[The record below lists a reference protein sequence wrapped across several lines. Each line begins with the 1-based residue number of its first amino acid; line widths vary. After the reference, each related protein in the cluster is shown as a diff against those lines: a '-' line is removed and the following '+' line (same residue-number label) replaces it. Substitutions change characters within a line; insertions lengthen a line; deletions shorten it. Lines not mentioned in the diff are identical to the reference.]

1 MNATPAIVPRLMLA
15 ACLLALVTG
24 CGSQAD
30 NAAADAEK
38 KIEAR
43 IDAPPPPAPPADA
56 TPIQVQPGPRGTQVK
71 LMSAKVTEDVL
82 TVQLV
87 YAHAGGDYGDV
98 PVSVPLPEVTLV
110 DIALAQSYTLL
121 KDAKGRW
128 AAGPIDPN
136 DRNRLNFTVGDHSTT
151 VWMRF
156 PAPSPDSHDV
166 TLNIPNV
173 AAFEDI
179 DATR

>member
-71 LMSAKVTEDVL
+71 LMSAKVTEEMVKAFDDL
-82 TVQLV
+82 
-87 YAHAGGDYGDV
+87 Y
-98 PVSVPLPEVTLV
+98 
-110 DIALAQSYTLL
+110 L
-121 KDAKGRW
+121 KDAADTMAPVRAIALFDEFKE
-128 AAGPIDPN
+128 
-136 DRNRLNFTVGDHSTT
+136 L
-151 VWMRF
+151 
-156 PAPSPDSHDV
+156 APSCRPRPSGRGRRR
-166 TLNIPNV
+166 P
-173 AAFEDI
+173 
-179 DATR
+179 